1 MKIVQWGSGKPFAAT
16 YNGIHYPNFS
26 MWFPNLILKQQQLAM
41 GSGADMRN
49 EGLVRTLIA
58 APVLTFGASLCQ
70 PCSARPPWSYRLR
83 T

>member
-1 MKIVQWGSGKPFAAT
+1 L
-16 YNGIHYPNFS
+16 
-26 MWFPNLILKQQQLAM
+26 FPNLILKQQQLAM
-41 GSGADMRN
+41 GSGADMRD